1 MSTLPP
7 TPTPAPI
14 TYAFTPTAIQTVV
27 ISDVNMT
34 IGAMCRFMIKW
45 AIAAIPAVFILWLLF
60 FTFAMVLAL
69 VFGGLF
75 HGVLG
80 PWPNRF

>member
-7 TPTPAPI
+7 SIPPAPV
-14 TYAFTPTAIQTVV
+14 TYAYTPQTVV
-27 ISDVNMT
+27 ISDINMS

-45 AIAAIPAVFILWLLF
+45 VIAAIPAVFILWLLF
-60 FTFAMVLAL
+60 VTFAMVLAL
-69 VFGGLF
+69 VFGGF
-75 HGVLG
+75 IHGIVG